1 MPKDTTR
8 RSPSPIPNAPR
19 IKRRL
24 PGHILDRLERRRA
37 AGNPVKWTDKGVKA
51 VVKYVS
57 TLPPP
62 SPSLPAKPITAVAN
76 KAIAAARR
84 AGEAVHARQQREAAE
99 ASALSAATAA
109 RRDLAER
116 ISAAPAPT
124 FTPIA
129 PKRVGIDIPK
139 YTTPELIG
147 IYTPKFDATIKRL
160 SALDDLDYSGI
171 RADHAVA
178 VSRLYLRLIAIRKQL
193 RPEAIITFQE
203 WKRYE
208 TGLRAIGEVSFVGL
222 RRNLRRIFAE
232 LELIERAGYFE

>member
-24 PGHILDRLERRRA
+24 PGHILDRFERRRA
-37 AGNPVKWTDKGVKA
+37 AGKPVKWTDKGIKA
-51 VVKYVS
+51 VIKHVS

-62 SPSLPAKPITAVAN
+62 SPALPAKPIAAVAN
-76 KAIAAARR
+76 EAIAAARR
-84 AGEAVHARQQREAAE
+84 AGEATRARQQREAAE
-99 ASALSAATAA
+99 ASSLSAATSA
-109 RRDLAER
+109 RRDLASR
-116 ISAAPAPT
+116 IAAAPAPT

-129 PKRVGIDIPK
+129 PKPIGIDIPK

-147 IYTPKFDATIKRL
+147 IFTKKFDATIKRFG
-160 SALDDLDYSGI
+160 ALDDLDYSECRG
-171 RADHAVA
+171 DHAVGT
-178 VSRLYLRLIAIRKQL
+178 SRLYRRLREIREGL
-193 RPEAIITFQE
+193 RPEAIVTFQE

-222 RRNLRRIFAE
+222 RRNLRRITAE
-232 LELIERAGYFE
+232 LELINR